1 MGCWNREGKVE
12 PKDQHQGHFWLH
24 LGQNETGC
32 DWVVGLVPHVE
43 YFGLLDAEQR
53 WFNLWLVYLL

>member
-1 MGCWNREGKVE
+1 MGCLNREGKVE
-12 PKDQHQGHFWLH
+12 PKDEHQGHFWLH
-24 LGQNETGC
+24 LGQHETGC
-32 DWVVGLVPHVE
+32 DWLVGSVPHAE